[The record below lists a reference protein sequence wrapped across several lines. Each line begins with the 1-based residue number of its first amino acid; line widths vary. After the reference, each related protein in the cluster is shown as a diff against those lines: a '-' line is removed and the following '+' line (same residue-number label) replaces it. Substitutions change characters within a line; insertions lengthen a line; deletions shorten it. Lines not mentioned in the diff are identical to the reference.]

1 MLSREKGIELAR
13 RHASSEGAGDLL
25 DTLATLEPEPVYEL
39 WPVGLAFRG
48 MAAARLFYDH
58 FFAHFQPLIA
68 GYELL
73 REWVTDEG
81 VGQEYR
87 IDLRFPDGREE
98 SHRVI
103 GVLTF
108 GRDALAGERVW
119 ASERLL
125 RLMFGPAYEQA
136 TAIR

>member
-1 MLSREKGIELAR
+1 MSSRQELIELAR
-13 RHASSEGAGDLL
+13 RHATSEGAGDLA
-25 DTLATLEPEPVYEL
+25 DTLATLEPDPVYEL
-39 WPVGLAFRG
+39 WPVGRAFRG
-48 MAAARLFYDH
+48 MAAARVFYEH
-58 FFAHFQPLIA
+58 FFASFQPLIA

-73 REWVTDEG
+73 REWVTEEG

-103 GVLTF
+103 GVLGF
-108 GRDALAGERVW
+108 GREALSGERVW

-125 RLMFGPAYEQA
+125 QLMFGPAYEQA

>member
-1 MLSREKGIELAR
+1 MSSREELIELAR
-13 RHASSEGAGDLL
+13 RHASSEGAGDLQ
-25 DTLATLEPEPVYEL
+25 DVLATLEPDPTYEL
-39 WPVGLAFRG
+39 WPVGRAFRG
-48 MAAARLFYDH
+48 MPAARRFYEH
-58 FFAHFQPLIA
+58 FFANFQPLIA

-87 IDLRFPDGREE
+87 IELRFPDGREE

-103 GVLTF
+103 GVLGF
-108 GRDALAGERVW
+108 GRDALSGERVW

-125 RLMFGPAYEQA
+125 QLMFGPAYEQA